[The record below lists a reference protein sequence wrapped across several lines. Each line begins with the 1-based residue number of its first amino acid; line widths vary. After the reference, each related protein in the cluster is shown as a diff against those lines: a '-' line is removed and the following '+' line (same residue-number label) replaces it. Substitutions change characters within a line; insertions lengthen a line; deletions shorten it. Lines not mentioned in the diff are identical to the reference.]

1 MMRPTWA
8 CLSNSLAGMP
18 EDWDT
23 PQPRAVPELP
33 STPPLS
39 WRNSPREGSPPQAV
53 LPGAAV

>member
-8 CLSNSLAGMP
+8 RLSNPLAGMP
-18 EDWDT
+18 EGWDT
-23 PQPRAVPELP
+23 PHPRTVPELP
-33 STPPLS
+33 STPSLS